1 MILKL
6 TTGKS
11 GTDLRGG
18 SEQRP
23 QSDRVNM
30 HNRIIS
36 QARDR
41 TKRRREGLA
50 MPRALLAG
58 LLFAMALMPRLLLAQ
73 AEPAKAPLP
82 SNRYLLV
89 VETSRSMQRRADA
102 VLRTVQDLL
111 KSGLGGQLQRGD
123 TLGVWTY
130 NEDLYTGRL
139 PLQTWSPQAQK
150 DVIQHVLAFLKGQKY
165 EKQVRLD
172 KVLPAIAGVINASHS
187 ITVILVSS
195 GDESIHGT
203 AFDARI
209 NAFYQNWHDEQQKAR
224 MPFVTVLSGL
234 DGRYADFT
242 VNTPPW
248 PVQMP
253 SRPQEARRGEA
264 ARSNRPETVHAAPP
278 PTAPPLIISGKKA
291 PTEAAPA
298 PKPEPSGVNAQAPIP
313 ALEATNGSN
322 SLTPNPVA
330 PTAQQAQIAKTEA
343 APPLPERASTDL
355 PPTPP
360 PASKPVPGP
369 KAKFTQGPETRA
381 VAPVPATTEATSAV
395 PPPKS
400 EPIPAPLAPPK
411 TSTAAELKPA
421 LAPAPGPAVPATQEV
436 SPGSSASVTD
446 AASAPLRSS
455 SVPVV
460 PAQTATAVPA
470 ETLVSHAS
478 LWIAGLVLAGVAIS
492 FVFLLRRRAHAT
504 QGASLITQSLERKNK
519 P

>member
-1 MILKL
+1 
-6 TTGKS
+6 
-11 GTDLRGG
+11 
-18 SEQRP
+18 
-23 QSDRVNM
+23 
-30 HNRIIS
+30 
-36 QARDR
+36 
-41 TKRRREGLA
+41 
-50 MPRALLAG
+50 
-58 LLFAMALMPRLLLAQ
+58 
-73 AEPAKAPLP
+73 
-82 SNRYLLV
+82 
-89 VETSRSMQRRADA
+89 
-102 VLRTVQDLL
+102 
-111 KSGLGGQLQRGD
+111 
-123 TLGVWTY
+123 
-130 NEDLYTGRL
+130 
-139 PLQTWSPQAQK
+139 
-150 DVIQHVLAFLKGQKY
+150 
-165 EKQVRLD
+165 
-172 KVLPAIAGVINASHS
+172 
-187 ITVILVSS
+187 
-195 GDESIHGT
+195 
-203 AFDARI
+203 
-209 NAFYQNWHDEQQKAR
+209 
-224 MPFVTVLSGL
+224 MPFVTVLSGQ

-264 ARSNRPETVHAAPP
+264 AKSNRVETVHAAPP

-298 PKPEPSGVNAQAPIP
+298 PKPEPSGVNAQAPVP

-343 APPLPERASTDL
+343 APPLPEKASTDL

-360 PASKPVPGP
+360 PATKPVPGP
-369 KAKFTQGPETRA
+369 KAEFTQGPETRA
-381 VAPVPATTEATSAV
+381 AAPVPVTTEATSAV

-460 PAQTATAVPA
+460 PTQTATAVPA

-492 FVFLLRRRAHAT
+492 LVFLLRRRAHAT
-504 QGASLITQSLERKNK
+504 QGASLITQSFERKNK